1 MTEEGSPGES
11 NGPPASL
18 SRRVVICV
26 GSLFRGDDAMG
37 LRAAAELR
45 KHLSRD
51 ILVLERDGEP
61 TALLEA
67 WDGADI
73 VVVVDAVR
81 SGNVPGTVVRCEL
94 GRQRLARSARPA
106 SGHALG
112 VAETVALGSALGR
125 LPRRLIVW
133 GVEAQSFDV
142 GAPPTDRVIA
152 AIPKLVQ
159 GVLQEFG
166 DPPVESD
173 ATDFLDG
180 ERIRREDPAADPP
193 DDPR

>member
-1 MTEEGSPGES
+1 VTEESSSGES
-11 NGPPASL
+11 SGPPASPPG
-18 SRRVVICV
+18 RVVICV

-45 KHLSRD
+45 KRLSPD

-67 WDGADI
+67 WDGADT

-81 SGNVPGTVVRCEL
+81 SGNVPGTVVRCEF
-94 GRQRLARSARPA
+94 GRQPLARSARPA
-106 SGHALG
+106 SSHALG

-133 GVEAQSFDV
+133 GVEAQSFDA

-152 AIPKLVQ
+152 AIPKLVR

-166 DPPVESD
+166 DLPVEEETRD
-173 ATDFLDG
+173 
-180 ERIRREDPAADPP
+180 E
-193 DDPR
+193 